1 MNLVDGVQSEI
12 KRVTEIIQEYNK
24 YEGGKFAAGLMQFD
38 IDTAINLLA
47 IGDTV
52 GLIGIYEKLKEWEL

>member
-1 MNLVDGVQSEI
+1 MNLVDGVQEEI
-12 KRVTEIIQEYNK
+12 KRVTAIIREYNK
-24 YEGGKFAAGLMQFD
+24 YEGGQFAAGVMQLD

-52 GLIGIYEKLKEWEL
+52 GLIGIYQKLKEWEL

>member
-1 MNLVDGVQSEI
+1 MNLVEGVQSEI

-24 YEGGKFAAGLMQFD
+24 YEGGQFAAGLMQFD

-47 IGDTV
+47 TGDTV
-52 GLIGIYEKLKEWEL
+52 GLISIYQKLKEWEL

>member
-1 MNLVDGVQSEI
+1 MNNLDGV
-12 KRVTEIIQEYNK
+12 KCPNWLPTT
-24 YEGGKFAAGLMQFD
+24 AGLMQFD

-52 GLIGIYEKLKEWEL
+52 GLIGIYQKLKEWEL